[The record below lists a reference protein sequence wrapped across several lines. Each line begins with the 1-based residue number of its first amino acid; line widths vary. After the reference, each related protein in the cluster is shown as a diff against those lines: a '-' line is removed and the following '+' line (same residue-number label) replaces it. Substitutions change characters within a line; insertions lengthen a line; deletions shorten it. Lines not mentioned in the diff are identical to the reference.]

1 MAGSFSKLSE
11 APVTSLP
18 DPFLVI
24 VDPSIGRTGAFVCAQ
39 NMARALQGHMP
50 ALLVVPQQAQFN
62 SSDLAP
68 FVGCERL
75 ALRAE
80 TRALPAALA
89 WLAALIP
96 SGLRLR
102 RLLARTKATHLV
114 LNDFYLLQGVICRM
128 LGFRG
133 QIISWVRVEPKRA
146 GGRFTG
152 VVWCLIGLSSNRV
165 VAVSRFVQRKIPN
178 WLKPVVLYDC
188 LAAGPKLEA
197 TPARIGRLVYLG
209 HVMPGKGQDHAI
221 EAFAAIA
228 DRFPQAVLE
237 FHGGTLGVES
247 NQIWQQQLQQRC
259 RVLGLNQRIS
269 FHGSYDD
276 PFVPLQGADLSLNF
290 SESETFSFTVLE
302 ALSAGVPV
310 IATDCGGPAELI
322 DDHQT
327 GVLVPIGDRV
337 AMAQALDA
345 LLSNLDETAA
355 MGRAAA
361 RRMKQ
366 RFSMLAYQNQ
376 LLSLLKP

>member
-1 MAGSFSKLSE
+1 MNRQ
-11 APVTSLP
+11 P

-39 NMARALQGHMP
+39 NMARALQGYIP
-50 ALLVVPQQAQFN
+50 ALLVVPRDAQF
-62 SSDLAP
+62 SGSDLAP

-75 ALRAE
+75 ALRAA

-89 WLAALIP
+89 WLVALIP

-102 RLLARTKATHLV
+102 RLLAQTKATHLV
-114 LNDFYLLQGVICRM
+114 LNDFYLLQGVMCRL

-152 VVWCLIGLSSNRV
+152 VLWRLISLSSNRV
-165 VAVSRFVQRKIPN
+165 VAVSGFVQRQIPL
-178 WLKPVVLYDC
+178 WLKPIVLYDC
-188 LAAGPKLEA
+188 LASGPKLEA
-197 TPARIGRLVYLG
+197 TPARSGRLVYLG
-209 HVMPGKGQDHAI
+209 NVMPGKGQDHAI

-237 FHGGTLGVES
+237 FHGGTLGVQS
-247 NQIWQQQLQQRC
+247 NMAWQQLLQQRC
-259 RVLGLNQRIS
+259 SALGLDQRIS
-269 FHGSYDD
+269 FHGSYVD

-302 ALSAGVPV
+302 SLSAGVPV
-310 IATDCGGPAELI
+310 IATNCGGPGELI

-337 AMAQALDA
+337 AMAQAVDERLG
-345 LLSNLDETAA
+345 NLDETAA

-361 RRMKQ
+361 RSMKQ
-366 RFSMLAYQNQ
+366 RFSMVAYQNQ
-376 LLSLLKP
+376 LLSLLKL